1 MWEKLKLAFRHSLT
15 ILWARLLPLGGL
27 LLAFGQSLLGDP
39 IVDDAVRSLLKPDYI
54 PYYMIAIALI
64 TELCRRRTAARDN

>member
-15 ILWARLLPLGGL
+15 IFWARLLALGGL

-39 IVDDAVRSLLKPDYI
+39 SVDDAVRSLLKPDYI